1 MEDFSLREDSAA
13 WPIAP
18 TFFVRSIIAKNEKY
32 SINKHGVYSSDTIRG
47 LLADASDDR
56 NIQNP
61 LALFQ
66 VVEES
71 CEFAPFPYI
80 NKIEPAED
88 DFYLNDILKGKKVI
102 RVDPQFLYKNKT
114 CCEKFREC
122 KGCEKK
128 CHEQD
133 CRIALLYHKD
143 LTGIHYSDDLE
154 HYYRKLN
161 EIIDEYNREIE
172 EEYRLHCE
180 RDKINKGLYVWYRC
194 RYSNFFEYF
203 FPIAHSGRVIAVLMQ
218 GQRIPKTLTENDI
231 FKDFRNDPRIDSKDK
246 ENLSKSI
253 QNIRSEFG
261 EDPMPENRLNAIW
274 ERIRTLE
281 ERVDEKV
288 MDHSRAYIHSN
299 FHRIEQQFHHQIQ
312 NEIKKTGELTDD
324 TYKKIVNEAL
334 RKICYVFNKKGFIRI
349 YSTELKFEE
358 ENSKTD
364 TFYLIGSS
372 SKLTEAEKRAWDKIE
387 FYGLPSDLNKLGE
400 MKNGDFNIHLIQNIE
415 FTSDEIFRIESLSIG
430 NTKHLIWKKY
440 PKKKNINRTQFD
452 EFSNFLITFYHILWE
467 PYNLLRS
474 VKLRKNLETSMRVSV
489 HETSQIIPV
498 IISTLQKEYYL
509 DSRILIQ
516 EDRSQSIKITHRE
529 NSLYDT
535 IQRLLLLDNLYKR
548 STMMFK
554 KLKPQ
559 TEWTDLHRL
568 IYAARSLCDEKAKEN
583 NLQKIVVKA
592 INDFKFSQ
600 YEVYTDYQLISHAL
614 FSLIDNA
621 IKYGY
626 MGSVININIS
636 LSETDSRYERN
647 GDLDLIKSIQISI
660 VSYGTEIKKEEEKR
674 LYELFYRSPASK
686 TQDGMGIG
694 LFLVKKIC
702 SSLGY
707 TIEYKGCKLS
717 EYNLPVYDQGRRQG
731 KKIATTVS
739 PTVIKEAVNE
749 ELSKNNNW
757 YIEDLEFDAAINQ
770 PTYRNE
776 FIVTLNK
783 IDNNLI
789 NRKKL

>member
-1 MEDFSLREDSAA
+1 MEDFSLREDNAA

-143 LTGIHYSDDLE
+143 LIGIHYSDDLE
-154 HYYRKLN
+154 RYYRKLN
-161 EIIDEYNREIE
+161 EIIDEYNRGIE

-203 FPIAHSGRVIAVLMQ
+203 FPIVHSGRVIAVLMQ

-231 FKDFRNDPRIDSKDK
+231 FKDFRNDPRNDSKDK
-246 ENLSKSI
+246 EDLSKSI
-253 QNIRSEFG
+253 QDIKSELG
-261 EDPMPENRLNAIW
+261 KDPMPESRLNAIE
-274 ERIRTLE
+274 ERIRSLE
-281 ERVDEKV
+281 KRVDERV
-288 MDHSRAYIHSN
+288 IDRSMTYIHHN
-299 FHRIEQQFHHQIQ
+299 FHEIEQDFHNKIQ
-312 NEIKKTGELTDD
+312 NKTGELTDD
-324 TYKKIVNEAL
+324 AYKEIANEAL
-334 RKICYVFNKKGFIRI
+334 RDICSAFNKRGFIRI
-349 YSTELKFEE
+349 YSTESKFEE
-358 ENSKTD
+358 ESLETD
-364 TFYLIGSS
+364 TFYLIGTSS
-372 SKLTEAEKRAWDKIE
+372 ELTEEEKRAWEKIE
-387 FYGLPSDLNKLGE
+387 FHDLPSEPNELEK
-400 MKNGDFNIHLIQNIE
+400 MKNEDFDRHLIQKIE
-415 FTSDEIFRIESLSIG
+415 FTSDEIFRIESSSIG

-440 PKKKNINRTQFD
+440 PKKRNINQEQFKF
-452 EFSNFLITFYHILWE
+452 FSDYLITFYHTLWE
-467 PYNLLRS
+467 PYNLLHS
-474 VKLRKNLETSMRVSV
+474 VKLRKKLETSMRVSV

-498 IISTLQKEYYL
+498 VIRTLQKEYSL

-516 EDRSQSIKITHRE
+516 EDRLQSKRITKRE

-535 IQRLLLLDNLYKR
+535 IQRLMLLDNLYKR

-554 KLKPQ
+554 KLEPQ

-568 IYAARSLCDEKAKEN
+568 IYAVRSLCDENAKEN

-600 YEVYTDYQLISHAL
+600 YEVYTDYQLISHVL
-614 FSLIDNA
+614 FNLIDNA
-621 IKYGY
+621 VKYGY
-626 MGSVININIS
+626 KGSVININIS
-636 LSETDSRYERN
+636 LSETDSRHERN

-686 TQDGMGIG
+686 TQNGMGIG

-789 NRKKL
+789 K